1 MTHVSPA
8 QAMESRYYGIGG
20 WLLVIYVLFVLNAV
34 LTLLSLVDSLDQIGL
49 SEAELVGISPE
60 LGSVVYA
67 IKLAL
72 ALPFLVL
79 TPMKH
84 PQMPMATIICMWA
97 SVAASIVYFAI
108 QGSMVT
114 AGLEQQANALYG
126 QQGAS
131 VPDGI
136 DGIIAMTVGTTLMI
150 VLGISVLFSAIV
162 TWYLLASKR
171 VNATFRHRIPGGL
184 AMAAMHAAAAH
195 AQSADGMPST
205 GVSPTPGS
213 RV

>member
-20 WLLVIYVLFVLNAV
+20 WLLVIYVLFVLGA
-34 LTLLSLVDSLDQIGL
+34 LSTLFSLVGSLGQIGL
-49 SEAELVGISPE
+49 SEADLVGTSPE
-60 LGSVVYA
+60 LGSIVYA
-67 IKLAL
+67 LQLAL

-84 PQMPMATIICMWA
+84 PQMPVVTIICLWV
-97 SVAASIVYFAI
+97 SVAISIVYFAI
-108 QGSMVT
+108 QGSMLT
-114 AGLEQQANALYG
+114 AGLEQQASALYG
-126 QQGAS
+126 QQGVSA
-131 VPDGI
+131 PDGI
-136 DGIIAMTVGTTLMI
+136 DGIIGMAVVTTMMI
-150 VLGISVLFSAIV
+150 SVGISVLFSAIV

-171 VNATFRHRIPGGL
+171 VNATFRHRIPGGF

-195 AQSADGMPST
+195 AQSAEGMPST

-213 RV
+213 RI